1 MTVTVWWKSG
11 MDSFSEFT
19 DIVET
24 YVSEFSKNVIV
35 LHKDDNKVIY
45 INVNEVMYVEE
56 EEEETE

>member
-11 MDSFSEFT
+11 RDRFTEFT
-19 DIVET
+19 GIVET
-24 YVSEFSKNVIV
+24 YVSGFSKNVIV

-56 EEEETE
+56 E